1 MIFALVSFSTL
12 LPAQKF
18 TLNGYVKDK
27 ELSESPI
34 GAAIFQSKTT
44 LVTTANAHGFYSLTL
59 PSESITFLFA
69 IL

>member
-27 ELSESPI
+27 ELSESLI
-34 GAAIFQSKTT
+34 GADIFQPKTP
-44 LVTTANAHGFYSLTL
+44 AGFIALHYR
-59 PSESITFLFA
+59 PSQ
-69 IL
+69 